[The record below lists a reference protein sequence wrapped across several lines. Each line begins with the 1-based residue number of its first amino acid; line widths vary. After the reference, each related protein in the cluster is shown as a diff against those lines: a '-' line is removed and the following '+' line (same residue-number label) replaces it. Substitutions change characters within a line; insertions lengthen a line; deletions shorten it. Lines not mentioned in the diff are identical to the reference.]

1 MACHL
6 GGSSLLFALPP
17 QEFLL
22 GHSFSAV
29 QTARL
34 GEVLCCSVL
43 FALAPVCVSV
53 CVCFCLCVGLVF
65 LWLWPSIAWT
75 GMQVDWN
82 GNLIPYGSMAC
93 KSIWMPACTR
103 LLGRGAAT
111 DVCHVILQVVCT
123 AGLEASESVMLHHL
137 HFWACTICSCATYFL
152 L

>member
-53 CVCFCLCVGLVF
+53 CVFVFVCGVSFPLALAIHCL
-65 LWLWPSIAWT
+65 
-75 GMQVDWN
+75 DWN
-82 GNLIPYGSMAC
+82 AG
-93 KSIWMPACTR
+93 
-103 LLGRGAAT
+103 
-111 DVCHVILQVVCT
+111 
-123 AGLEASESVMLHHL
+123 GLEWQPYTLWQYGLQINLDARLYQATWQGGLQLMFAMLSCKLFALLDLKHL
-137 HFWACTICSCATYFL
+137 NL
-152 L
+152 